1 MCDLCYGRSRSA
13 NTIARLN
20 RPSRPVIV
28 FGAALLLVL
37 VVSIIIRF
45 STRPPIEIAFWFEPI
60 TEEVR
65 MSASERISGG
75 ITAQDM
81 AVIES
86 TATNEVVRA
95 FEGLPVFLSA
105 DRHETYRVRV
115 LSRLQRGA
123 SGASHVIVG
132 LGGQGYVNFQLHAHG
147 AVTYARSDASRD
159 EIIVGI
165 GRGIG
170 RAAVHEFAHQLL
182 GPARIDDSED
192 VQSYEYDSATRPEQY
207 YGPAHWGIAAP
218 MLRKRFAL
226 D

>member
-1 MCDLCYGRSRSA
+1 
-13 NTIARLN
+13 
-20 RPSRPVIV
+20 V
-28 FGAALLLVL
+28 FGAALLLVV

-45 STRPPIEIAFWFEPI
+45 STRPPLEIAFWFEPI

-65 MSASERISGG
+65 MSAPERISGG
-75 ITAQDM
+75 ISTRDL

-95 FEGLPVFLSA
+95 FEGLPVLLSA
-105 DRHETYRVRV
+105 DRNETYRVRV
-115 LSRLQRGA
+115 LSRLQRNA
-123 SGASHVIVG
+123 SGASHVIAG
-132 LGGQGYVNFQLHAHG
+132 LGGQGYVNFELHTHG
-147 AVTYARSDASRD
+147 AVTYAPSDASRD

-182 GPARIDDSED
+182 GPAARIDDSED

-207 YGPAHWGIAAP
+207 YGPAHWGIAGP

>member
-1 MCDLCYGRSRSA
+1 MIFVKVRSRSA
-13 NTIARLN
+13 NTIAPPN

-28 FGAALLLVL
+28 FGAALLLVV

-60 TEEVR
+60 TEEVK
-65 MSASERISGG
+65 MSAPERIPGG
-75 ITAQDM
+75 ITTQDM

-86 TATNEVVRA
+86 TAMNEVVRA
-95 FEGLPVFLSA
+95 FEGLPVLLSS
-105 DRHETYRVRV
+105 DRNETYRVRV
-115 LSRLQRGA
+115 LSRLQRNA
-123 SGASHVIVG
+123 SGASHVIAG
-132 LGGQGYVNFQLHAHG
+132 LGGQGYINFELHMHG
-147 AVTYARSDASRD
+147 AVTYAPSDASRD

-182 GPARIDDSED
+182 GPAARIDDSED
-192 VQSYEYDSATRPEQY
+192 VQSYEYDSATRREQY